1 MIVLSYAL
9 ATKNIFL
16 TLIKTAIQCE
26 FESEKEGQ
34 NLCETACSSGCVTKF
49 LAFFFLHES
58 NPPLGSLPDKKVKM
72 VLLTD
77 SFFAEIFAK

>member
-34 NLCETACSSGCVTKF
+34 NLCETACSVSQNF
-49 LAFFFLHES
+49 WHFYSFMNQIHH
-58 NPPLGSLPDKKVKM
+58 LGPSLIRRLKW
-72 VLLTD
+72 
-77 SFFAEIFAK
+77 FC